1 MNLRELVELTIE
13 KALEYIVESDHEG
26 FFEELV
32 DAAVMEGMDRED
44 LYGINDELDEYLKID
59 DTDEEEEDSDHY

>member
-1 MNLRELVELTIE
+1 MNLRELVNLTMA

-32 DAAVMEGMDRED
+32 DIAVMEGMDRED

-59 DTDEEEEDSDHY
+59 DQEDEEDEGEPY

>member
-1 MNLRELVELTIE
+1 MNLKELVDLTIT
-13 KALEYIVESDHEG
+13 KALEYIVDSDHDG

-44 LYGINDELDEYLKID
+44 LYGLNDKLDEFLNID
-59 DTDEEEEDSDHY
+59 LDETEDDDSEY

>member
-1 MNLRELVELTIE
+1 MNLRELVDLTMA

-44 LYGINDELDEYLKID
+44 LYGINDELDQYLKID
-59 DTDEEEEDSDHY
+59 DPEADEDDGEPY